1 MWYYVAHKDYN
12 KAAPFACDI
21 AVVFVDRPI
30 RFSKKTS
37 KAVLVNT
44 AAWMSTK
51 EKNFKATGWGWTKVS
66 IVIFVLY
73 IIVSIKCIITIK
85 NPLYLLI

>member
-51 EKNFKATGWGWTKVS
+51 RKTSKPQDGGGQR
-66 IVIFVLY
+66 
-73 IIVSIKCIITIK
+73 
-85 NPLYLLI
+85 YL